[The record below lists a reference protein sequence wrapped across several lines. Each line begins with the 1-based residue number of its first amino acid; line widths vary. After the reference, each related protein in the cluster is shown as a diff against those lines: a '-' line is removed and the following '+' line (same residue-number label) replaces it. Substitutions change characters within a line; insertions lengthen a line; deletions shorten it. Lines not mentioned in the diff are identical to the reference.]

1 MSEYGFLFG
10 QFGLSGLLEG
20 FGRLEG
26 FEPLGVFRTQKRQ
39 RRTRQ
44 LSELRTQQG
53 SAEDCPARR
62 LASKEAERPLAHFR
76 PKSAG
81 ISPHCAVSHLRK
93 GISE

>member
-10 QFGLSGLLEG
+10 QFGLFGLLEG
-20 FGRLEG
+20 FGR
-26 FEPLGVFRTQKRQ
+26 LGVFRTQKRQ
-39 RRTRQ
+39 RRTYY
-44 LSELRTQQG
+44 LSESRTQQG

-62 LASKEAERPLAHFR
+62 LASKESERPLAHFR

>member
-10 QFGLSGLLEG
+10 QFGLFGLLEG
-20 FGRLEG
+20 FG
-26 FEPLGVFRTQKRQ
+26 PLGVFRTQKRQ
-39 RRTRQ
+39 RRTYY
-44 LSELRTQQG
+44 LSESRTQQG
-53 SAEDCPARR
+53 SAEDYPARR